1 MRHALVV
8 RHVPYEGLAGF
19 AQPIEAAGYAIE
31 RVGATDDGFGKVD
44 FVAPDLLVLMGGPM
58 AVYERAENPWID
70 GELARLAERLE
81 AGLPTLGI
89 CLGAQM
95 IAAALGSKVER
106 GPIREVGFAP
116 IELTQAGRGSPV
128 AALDGVPVLH
138 WHGDVFDLPEG
149 AILLARTK
157 AAPQGFVLGDIL
169 ALQCHPEMGVPGD
182 PLDRWCEGS
191 DDYVAGAGTT
201 IPVVRADHARLGP
214 AAVAAGRRMLA
225 DWLATLPAKPL

>member
-19 AQPIEAAGYAIE
+19 VQPIESAGYGIE
-31 RVGATDDGFGKVD
+31 RVGATDDGFGEID

-58 AVYERAENPWID
+58 AVYERTENPWID
-70 GELARLAERLE
+70 GELARLAERLT

-95 IAAALGSKVER
+95 IAAALGSKVVR

-116 IELTQAGRGSPV
+116 IELTEAGRGSPV
-128 AALDGVPVLH
+128 AALEGVPVLH
-138 WHGDVFDLPEG
+138 WHGDVFDLPAG
-149 AILLARTK
+149 ATLLAKTR

-182 PLDRWCEGS
+182 PLDRWCEGA
-191 DDYVAGAGTT
+191 DEYVAVAGTT
-201 IPVVRADHARLGP
+201 VAAVRADHARLGP

-225 DWLATLPAKPL
+225 DWLATLPAKRL